1 MENSHIEEWDLRGWM
16 GIEEPTPHVQREWN
30 KTLLNKIMMISNKIH
45 QTSRRGGADT
55 IIMNPE
61 LEVLLH
67 PDHYDD
73 FSKKLIN
80 NIDVILDPTMEKDRI
95 EINCRKVLD
104 DLRFIPFTSEGN
116 EETIGKIEFKPLISC
131 TEDEVIK
138 YLEGLVGFIVIEN
151 I

>member
-16 GIEEPTPHVQREWN
+16 GVEEPTPNAQREWN
-30 KTLLNKIMMISNKIH
+30 KTLLNKIMLVSNKIH
-45 QTSRRGGADT
+45 HSSRLSGADT

-73 FSKKLIN
+73 FSKKLMN
-80 NIDVILDPTMEKDRI
+80 NIDVILDPTMERDRI
-95 EINCRKVLD
+95 EINCRKILS
-104 DLRFIPFTSEGN
+104 DLKYIPMNEDEGH
-116 EETIGKIEFKPLISC
+116 IEIKPISQC
-131 TEDEVIK
+131 TEDQIMK
-138 YLEGLVGFIVIEN
+138 YLEGLVGYVIIEN

>member
-16 GIEEPTPHVQREWN
+16 GVEEPTPYAQREWN
-30 KTLLNKIMMISNKIH
+30 KTLINKIMMISNKIH
-45 QTSRRGGADT
+45 QSSRRGGADT

-104 DLRFIPFTSEGN
+104 NLLFIPFASEGT
-116 EETIGKIEFKPLISC
+116 EETMGTIEFKPLISC

-138 YLEGLVGFIVIEN
+138 YLEGLVGYVIIEN

>member
-45 QTSRRGGADT
+45 QSSLRGGADT
-55 IIMNPE
+55 IILHPD
-61 LEVLLH
+61 LEILLH
-67 PDHYDD
+67 PDSYDD
-73 FSKKLIN
+73 HRKKLIN
-80 NIDVILDPTMEKDRI
+80 NIDVILDSTMERDRI
-95 EINCRKVLD
+95 EINNRKLLE
-104 DLRFIPFTSEGN
+104 DLRFIPFRSEN
-116 EETIGKIEFKPLISC
+116 EIEIKPISSI

-138 YLEGLVGFIVIEN
+138 YIEGLVGFVLIEN